1 EPQTPGDDLRP
12 ARTSKDKVYELII
25 SDLKSA
31 VNLLPE
37 RGAYTA
43 NNIGRASKGSALG
56 MLAKVNL
63 TLGNYDE
70 TILNCQAIAAMDYQ
84 LNADYSDNFKPSSK
98 NSVESL
104 FEVQYAG
111 KTSFS
116 FWDNENQASWVST
129 FTGPRNSN
137 FVSGGYGWNQP
148 VQEFMDQY

>member
-1 EPQTPGDDLRP
+1 DVPLITEPQIPGDDLRP
-12 ARTSKDKVYELII
+12 SRTSKDKVYELII

-31 VNLLPE
+31 VSLLPE
-37 RGAYTA
+37 KSTYTA

-70 TILNCQAIAAMDYQ
+70 TILNCQAVEALGYQ

-98 NSVESL
+98 NSQESL

-111 KTSFS
+111 KTS
-116 FWDNENQASWVST
+116 
-129 FTGPRNSN
+129 
-137 FVSGGYGWNQP
+137 
-148 VQEFMDQY
+148 